1 MSRGGRVLRG
11 GVLWVAGSVEGI
23 ERKYVEV
30 RC

>member
-1 MSRGGRVLRG
+1 MLGGGRVLRG
-11 GVLWVAGSVEGI
+11 GVLWGAGSLEGI